1 MKFNVPTEGVI
12 NCGKNERH
20 FKVAENLEALI
31 FKKNY
36 KLLVYQGCLLVFKKK
51 HYIQLPTT
59 M

>member
-31 FKKNY
+31 FKKIISCSSI
-36 KLLVYQGCLLVFKKK
+36 KVVF
-51 HYIQLPTT
+51 
-59 M
+59 